1 MCMLDIVR
9 VCFCVRHVMKQYF
22 KLSVLLEKRANKQ
35 NGSKE
40 KKELRICNSVSLRLT
55 AKFAFG

>member
-22 KLSVLLEKRANKQ
+22 KLFILVEYEHTSRTEAKKNGLHFLQSVFLCDLK
-35 NGSKE
+35 
-40 KKELRICNSVSLRLT
+40 
-55 AKFAFG
+55 AKLASG

>member
-22 KLSVLLEKRANKQ
+22 KLFILVEYERTSIMEAMKMDCVFAIHFRCDLK
-35 NGSKE
+35 
-40 KKELRICNSVSLRLT
+40 
-55 AKFAFG
+55 AKFAYG